1 MAADLPA
8 RRMQLLLKTSV
19 IFVGR
24 ILTAISSDAKG
35 IAGEAGGC
43 GHSDAI
49 DAARTLA
56 YDAAGRKFVFF
67 GCMRRSSAAHEV
79 LPSLSM
85 FRRVVSSGRKSVF
98 RAPAASATAG

>member
-35 IAGEAGGC
+35 IAGEAG
-43 GHSDAI
+43 
-49 DAARTLA
+49 
-56 YDAAGRKFVFF
+56 AAGIL
-67 GCMRRSSAAHEV
+67 MRLTLLA
-79 LPSLSM
+79 LSHTM
-85 FRRVVSSGRKSVF
+85 PQVVSLCF
-98 RAPAASATAG
+98 LDA